1 MIALKGQPRQRVF
14 RRAATAITLLAL
26 IVLSLGMIALAVA
39 RYPALFAQPGAGTF
53 VVEPIC
59 ALFAYAVAIYF
70 VARSRRPT
78 WDTIFPTALRFGLL
92 TGAIEI
98 LNMGI
103 ENGIPFSVK
112 GPSAQIAFMLTV
124 FTLWGIAGGLT
135 ARALNSLRAG
145 LRAAISSAC
154 ICMLIA
160 VTAGFV
166 IQLFLVPPD
175 TAYVATWGEFK
186 RSGWTDAR
194 AFGLANTLDSG
205 FTHLAIAPVVAVLFG
220 GVASLLVRYLPA
232 KQSSV
237 AP

>member
-1 MIALKGQPRQRVF
+1 MLC
-14 RRAATAITLLAL
+14 RAATAIALLAL
-26 IVLSLGMIALAVA
+26 IVLSLGMIALAVTQ
-39 RYPALFAQPGAGTF
+39 YPALYSQPGARTF

-59 ALFAYAVAIYF
+59 ALLAYAAAIFF
-70 VARSRRPT
+70 VSRSHRPT
-78 WDTIFPTALRFGLL
+78 WDKIFPTALRFGLL
-92 TGAIEI
+92 TGAVEI
-98 LNMGI
+98 VNIGI

-112 GPSAQIAFMLTV
+112 SPVAQISFMLTI
-124 FTLWGIAGGLT
+124 FTLWGMAGGLT

-166 IQLFLVPPD
+166 IQLFLAPPD
-175 TAYVATWGEFK
+175 PAYVATWGEFK

-205 FTHLAIAPVVAVLFG
+205 FTHLAIAPVVAVVFG
-220 GVASLLVRYLPA
+220 GMASLLVRLLPA
-232 KQSSV
+232 KHTPAAS
-237 AP
+237 